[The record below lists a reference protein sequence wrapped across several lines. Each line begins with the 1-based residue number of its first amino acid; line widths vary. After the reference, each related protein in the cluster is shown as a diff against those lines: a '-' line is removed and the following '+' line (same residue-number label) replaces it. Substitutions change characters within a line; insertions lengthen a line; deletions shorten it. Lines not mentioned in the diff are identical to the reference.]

1 MTLEE
6 LSYIGQAVAAVAV
19 LVSLAAVYGQLQQ
32 NNKIARA
39 DLTHSIWL
47 SAGEMNLSLFDTP
60 EKADLMHRALYGSG
74 PLTDTEKLRMRSV
87 IGVALGI
94 HRAGFNA
101 HKRGLME
108 DDAYSAL
115 EQAARLYLLSPFVQ
129 QWWAGAGKSGND
141 PAYVALM
148 NAMVAEINAKQ
159 AGGASAARS
168 KAGESNV

>member
-6 LSYIGQAVAAVAV
+6 ISYIGQAVAAIAV

-47 SAGEMNLSLFDTP
+47 SAGAMNLSLYDTP
-60 EKADLMHRALYGSG
+60 EKAELMHRALYSTG
-74 PLTDTEKLRMRSV
+74 PLTEIEKLQMRSV
-87 IGVALGI
+87 IGVALGV
-94 HRAGFNA
+94 HEAAFNA

-108 DDAYSAL
+108 DGAYTTL

-129 QWWAGAGKSGND
+129 QWWAEAGRRGHD
-141 PAYVALM
+141 PAYVALVDE
-148 NAMVAEINAKQ
+148 MVAKINAKRK
-159 AGGASAARS
+159 ARADGA
-168 KAGESNV
+168 

>member
-6 LSYIGQAVAAVAV
+6 ISYVGQAVAAVAV

-47 SAGEMNLSLFDTP
+47 NAGGMNLSLYDTP
-60 EKADLMHRALYGSG
+60 EKAELMHRALYGTA
-74 PLTDTEKLRMRSV
+74 PLTEPELLRLRSV
-87 IGVALGI
+87 ISVALGL
-94 HRAGFNA
+94 HEAAFNA

-108 DDAYSAL
+108 DGAYKAL
-115 EQAARLYLLSPFVQ
+115 EQGARLYLLSPLVQ
-129 QWWAGAGKSGND
+129 QWWANHRRGGHD

-148 NAMVAEINAKQ
+148 DGIVAENNAKRQ
-159 AGGASAARS
+159 ARGAGA
-168 KAGESNV
+168 